1 MGVSAAG
8 PVISTS
14 TSPHLSPLLE
24 PRDSR
29 VTNESLPGQGQGHGQ
44 AGAFSWPPRF
54 FRRGRISKNWENTP
68 WVTAYVETK
77 PPEEPGE
84 VIYLTPQGPEEEDPI
99 FFLITEHNWAAE
111 KSRVAPLVAF
121 LQRATLEELQQG
133 HDRIPTDN
141 IAILIDGNL
150 SKKKVRPRQYLGALS
165 AARLLKELQKNVS
178 YICLFSTAASR
189 LAHNQC

>member
-29 VTNESLPGQGQGHGQ
+29 ITNESVPGQGQGQGHGQ

-54 FRRGRISKNWENTP
+54 FRRERISKNWENTP
-68 WVTAYVETK
+68 WVTAHVETK

-84 VIYLTPQGPEEEDPI
+84 IIYLTPEEPGEEDPI
-99 FFLITEHNWAAE
+99 FFLTTEDNWAAD

-133 HDRIPTDN
+133 HGRTPTDN
-141 IAILIDGNL
+141 IAILIDGNI
-150 SKKKVRPRQYLGALS
+150 SENEVRPRQYLGALS
-165 AARLLKELQKNVS
+165 APRLLKELQKKVS
-178 YICLFSTAASR
+178 CLRLFNKGCLR
-189 LAHNQC
+189 LA

>member
-24 PRDSR
+24 PRDGR
-29 VTNESLPGQGQGHGQ
+29 ITNENLPGHGQSHGQ

-54 FRRGRISKNWENTP
+54 FRREPISKNWENTA
-68 WVTAYVETK
+68 WVTAHVETK
-77 PPEEPGE
+77 PSEEPGE
-84 VIYLTPQGPEEEDPI
+84 VMYLTPEDPGEEDPI
-99 FFLITEHNWAAE
+99 FFLVTEDNWAAD

-133 HDRIPTDN
+133 HSCSPTDN
-141 IAILIDGNL
+141 VAILIDGNI
-150 SKKKVRPRQYLGALS
+150 SENEVHPRQYLGSLS
-165 AARLLKELQKNVS
+165 ALGLLRELRKRVSCTRLLSEAN
-178 YICLFSTAASR
+178 FR
-189 LAHNQC
+189 LAYNQY